1 MKESGHESNGHAEGA
16 PRRTKKHWKHL
27 KLGDQPLRKAVKHF
41 KHRLPT
47 GLN

>member
-1 MKESGHESNGHAEGA
+1 MKESGHDDAHGDAAGT
-16 PRRTKKHWKHL
+16 PRRKKHWKHL

-41 KHRLPT
+41 KHRIPT

>member
-1 MKESGHESNGHAEGA
+1 MKESSSHPEEPSHA
-16 PRRTKKHWKHL
+16 PRRKKHWKNL

-41 KHRLPT
+41 KHRIPT